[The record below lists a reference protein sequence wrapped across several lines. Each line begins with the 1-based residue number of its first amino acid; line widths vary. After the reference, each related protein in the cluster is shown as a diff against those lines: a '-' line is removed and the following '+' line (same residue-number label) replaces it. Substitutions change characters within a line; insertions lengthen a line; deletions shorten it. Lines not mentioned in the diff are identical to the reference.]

1 MLDRMHFSAFDQ
13 LGEGG
18 QYSITTICSGT
29 PCPCNSGVGGGSADR
44 RTETTGWEKLLFNNP
59 VVALHL
65 GRISI

>member
-29 PCPCNSGVGGGSADR
+29 PCPCNSGGGGGQRRQTDR
-44 RTETTGWEKLLFNNP
+44 DDRMGETT
-59 VVALHL
+59 V
-65 GRISI
+65 